1 MGMYKIEERNFIDK
15 LMDIA
20 RETGSYRKVTRYY
33 REHNGAD
40 IFASICV
47 DAKKHS
53 IKRINRALLGVE
65 ED

>member
-1 MGMYKIEERNFIDK
+1 METCKIEERNFIDK
-15 LMDIA
+15 LVDIA
-20 RETGSYRKVTRYY
+20 HETGSFRKVTRYF
-33 REHNGAD
+33 REHGGND
-40 IFASICV
+40 IFASMCV